1 MNRNAA
7 QHILEGTNRVGSYLL
22 RNYSKGGP
30 DDLTVSVKLAC
41 IKVSSNYGEGEESRN
56 LPLKSPYNYIIIF

>member
-7 QHILEGTNRVGSYLL
+7 EHILVGTSKVGSYLL

-30 DDLTVSVKLAC
+30 DDLTVSVK
-41 IKVSSNYGEGEESRN
+41 
-56 LPLKSPYNYIIIF
+56 